1 MKKESKNKSEKN
13 KKAIGKFA
21 SIYMPIGMCIGIG
34 IGTCLGGL
42 IFDNIPVGMCFGI
55 AIGLLLGYTYGASL
69 DKKALNV
76 VEIIEDD
83 FGCEGVPE
91 DAEAMVTVVVTDAEG
106 KEQRISMADKL
117 CYDRNI
123 EVGDSVMLDKDGT
136 LKQIYKMPPKKKK

>member
-1 MKKESKNKSEKN
+1 MKKESKNKAEKN
-13 KKAIGKFA
+13 KKAIGKFT

-34 IGTCLGGL
+34 LGTCLGGL

-106 KEQRISMADKL
+106 KEQRIAMADKL

-123 EVGDSVMLDKDGT
+123 EVGDSVMLDKDGMP
-136 LKQIYKMPPKKKK
+136 KQIYKMPPKKNK

>member
-1 MKKESKNKSEKN
+1 MKKKTEKKPEE
-13 KKAIGKFA
+13 KKKPTGKYA
-21 SIYMPIGMCIGIG
+21 SMYMSIGMCIGIG
-34 IGTCLGGL
+34 IGMCLGKIL
-42 IFDNIPVGMCFGI
+42 FDSIPIGMSFGVSVGF
-55 AIGLLLGYTYGASL
+55 LLGYTYGASL

-117 CYDRNI
+117 CYERNI
-123 EVGDSVMLDKDGT
+123 EVGDSVMLDNDGT